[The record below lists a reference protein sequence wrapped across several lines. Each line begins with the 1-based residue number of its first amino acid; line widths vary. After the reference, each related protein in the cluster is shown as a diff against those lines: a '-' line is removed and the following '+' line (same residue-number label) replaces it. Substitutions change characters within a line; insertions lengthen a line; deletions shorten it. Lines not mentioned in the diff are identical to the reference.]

1 MYPTFYVVEGDTL
14 PIFFDTFSGSTG
26 ASITMSG
33 LATSDIEIYKDGSA
47 TQRASDSGFTLL
59 DSDGTDFDSKTG
71 IHGFSL
77 DLSDNSDSGFYA
89 VGPWY
94 TVVLSA
100 VTVDSQTV
108 NKVVAMFRILDNTRG
123 MAGTALPDAAAD
135 AAGGLVISDGGGLNI
150 DGMNTNVSSILTDT
164 GTTLDGKIN
173 TIDGIVDSILADTN
187 ELQGDWTNGGRLD
200 LLLDATLAD
209 TAELQGD
216 WANGGRLDLL
226 VDSILADTAVIGSA
240 GAGLT
245 AVPWNSAWDA
255 EVQSE
260 CNDALVAL
268 ALDHLVSAS
277 VAGGDI
283 ADNSII
289 AKLVSKESTADWDD
303 FANTTDSLQAI
314 ADTQTS
320 SDMTTLT
327 KIIEAKSPQGT

>member
-33 LATSDIEIYKDGSA
+33 LATSDIEVYKDGSA

-59 DSDGTDFDSKTG
+59 DTDGTDFDSKTG

-135 AAGGLVISDGGGLNI
+135 AAGGLPISDAGGLDV
-150 DGMNTNVSSILTDT
+150 DGMNTNVSSIL
-164 GTTLDGKIN
+164 
-173 TIDGIVDSILADTN
+173 ADTN
-187 ELQGDWTNGGRLD
+187 ELQSDDIPGSLSTLSGKVDTVDGIV
-200 LLLDATLAD
+200 DAI
-209 TAELQGD
+209 
-216 WANGGRLDLL
+216 L
-226 VDSILADTAVIGSA
+226 VDTAVIGSA